1 MGHFS
6 IIHPLLATW
15 VESIFTVVLYFQL
28 FGNSVK
34 VLLFTGLSIIVILQS
49 TRTWLLKSR
58 YDSSASLLRYDDFL
72 FDIVYTYV
80 NGSNEKYI
88 RQKDYWFSIDRTL
101 LGSNRLHERHSISSS
116 LSKDNNELC
125 FSLRSIEK
133 FMPSFQGHIYVV
145 TDQIPNWLNVS
156 MPQSQLRVIST
167 QKIMDNRYLP
177 TFNSHAIEANLHKI
191 PHLKE
196 FYLYFNDDY
205 ILGSPVFIEDFFID
219 GKCPVIY
226 GDDRLTSNTNLTLN
240 IHKKAMLNTNAL
252 LDGLLSKVNASVND
266 SDRRFLP
273 HAPHPI
279 RKSIAEEVW
288 VSKFADIQREQSS
301 HRFRDMNDVHPTY
314 FVSRFLIE
322 QSNACVEQRRM
333 KSACFPDGPDFCNQ
347 VLKNKYL
354 KVKRFFNRLRSRS
367 RMPKFLSI
375 NDRTN
380 ANYKYQDRIHW
391 ELQRFLKE
399 MFPQKSKFES
409 KDCTL

>member
-399 MFPQKSKFES
+399 MFPQK
-409 KDCTL
+409 

>member
-88 RQKDYWFSIDRTL
+88 REKDYWFSIDRPL

>member
-1 MGHFS
+1 MVKS
-6 IIHPLLATW
+6 CLQK
-15 VESIFTVVLYFQL
+15 VDL
-28 FGNSVK
+28 FGNRVK
-34 VLLFTGLSIIVILQS
+34 VLLVTGFSIIVILQS
-49 TRTWLLKSR
+49 AITWLLISG
-58 YDSSASLLRYDDFL
+58 YGSSASLLRYDDFL

-80 NGSNEKYI
+80 NGSNEEYI
-88 RQKDYWFSIDRTL
+88 RQKDYWFSIDLPL
-101 LGSNRLHERHSISSS
+101 LGNDRIHEYHSISSS

-167 QKIMDNRYLP
+167 QEIMDYRYLP

-219 GKCPVIY
+219 GRCPVIY
-226 GDDRLTSNTNLTLN
+226 GDDRLTANTNLTLN

-252 LDGLLSKVNASVND
+252 LNGLLSKANARTND

-273 HAPHPI
+273 HAPHPL
-279 RKSIAEEVW
+279 RKSIVEQVW
-288 VSKFADIQREQSS
+288 VSKFADTQREQSS

-333 KSACFPDGPDFCNQ
+333 KSGCPLDGQDFCNQ
-347 VLKNKYL
+347 VLTNNYS
-354 KVKRFFNRLRSRS
+354 KVTEYFDGLRLRS

-375 NDRTN
+375 NDRTTT
-380 ANYKYQDRIHW
+380 NYTYQDIIHW
-391 ELQRFLKE
+391 EFQRFLKE

-409 KDCTL
+409 KDCTI

>member
-1 MGHFS
+1 M
-6 IIHPLLATW
+6 
-15 VESIFTVVLYFQL
+15 L

-34 VLLFTGLSIIVILQS
+34 VLLITGLSVIVIFQN
-49 TRTWLLKSR
+49 TITWLLKPG
-58 YDSSASLLRYDDFL
+58 YGSSASLLRYDDFL

-80 NGSNEKYI
+80 NGSNEEYI
-88 RQKDYWFSIDRTL
+88 RQKDYWFSIDRPL
-101 LGSNRLHERHSISSS
+101 LGSNRLQERHSVSSS

-167 QKIMDNRYLP
+167 REIIDNRYLP

-205 ILGSPVFIEDFFID
+205 ILGSPAFIEDFFTD
-219 GKCPVIY
+219 GRCPVIY
-226 GDDRLTSNTNLTLN
+226 GDDRLTSNTNVTLN

-252 LDGLLSKVNASVND
+252 LDGILSKVNAFVND

-322 QSNACVEQRRM
+322 QSNACAEQRRM
-333 KSACFPDGPDFCNQ
+333 KNACPPDGQDFCNQ
-347 VLKNKYL
+347 VLTNNYKKATQ
-354 KVKRFFNRLRSRS
+354 FFNELRWRS

-375 NDRTN
+375 NDRTST
-380 ANYKYQDRIHW
+380 NYTYQGRIHW
-391 ELQRFLKE
+391 EFQRFLKE

-409 KDCTL
+409 KDCTI